1 MQWGGGVARKGAATA
16 VFRSDTGLTGLC
28 SLESAECIKPEK
40 KKGTDEGTRVI
51 CSKVASIE
59 ALVKNRREEHT
70 QARYE
75 NN

>member
-1 MQWGGGVARKGAATA
+1 MKALNVSSPK
-16 VFRSDTGLTGLC
+16 
-28 SLESAECIKPEK
+28 K

-70 QARYE
+70 QARYAS
-75 NN
+75 N